1 MTNLWAYGWV
11 PGENPG
17 QQFGFGLPRGHYA
30 VDQVTFVLAQG
41 HYLVNLNQ
49 VPFMGGQDHYQLE
62 QVYPDPPPQHHLGEP
77 VRPVWQQ
84 GR

>member
-1 MTNLWAYGWV
+1 MTNLWDYGWV

-17 QQFGFGLPRGHYA
+17 QQVCFGLPRGYYA

-77 VRPVWQQ
+77 VRPVRQQ